1 MNVLILDELR
11 NKWQRRLTNMERE
24 LDTIDQNSWVDGTH
38 MGQKM
43 SLETCIQELEVLL
56 ELFGEE

>member
-11 NKWQRRLTNMERE
+11 NKWQRRLTNMDRE
-24 LDTIDQNSWVDGTH
+24 VPGDQTDWVDGMH
-38 MGQKM
+38 KGQRM
-43 SLETCIQELEVLL
+43 SLETCIQELEVLI